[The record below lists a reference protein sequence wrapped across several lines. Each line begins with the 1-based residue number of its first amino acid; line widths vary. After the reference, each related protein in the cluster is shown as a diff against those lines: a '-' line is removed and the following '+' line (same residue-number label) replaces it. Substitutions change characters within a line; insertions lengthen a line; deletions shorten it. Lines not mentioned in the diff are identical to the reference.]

1 MEKININLNKIIKT
15 KNFHFCIPPVGSVS
29 HFADTVVIEP
39 LNGTGEKTEAW

>member
-29 HFADTVVIEP
+29 HFVDTVVIEL
-39 LNGTGEKTEAW
+39 LNGTDEKTEAW